1 MEQIINK
8 VYEPLFTQK
17 PRYFILMGWRGAGR
31 STVASQLAN
40 AKLAA
45 PEYFRCAIMRYI
57 LWDIR
62 NSIYLEI
69 LDRAE
74 ENGVREALQVNDSMM
89 SIDYWANSINA
100 VGFRKSSGDQKS
112 KLKSLANYNYVI
124 IEEADEIP
132 EADFMQL
139 DDSLRTIKW
148 DITIILLLNAP
159 PKSHW
164 IIKRWF
170 NLLDSEAP
178 NFYIPE
184 LKPECAKD
192 TIFIRT
198 SYEDNRK
205 NLDARTVEKYEEY
218 KNTKPDHY
226 WNMIKGYIPET
237 VRGKIYKNWQEIEEV
252 PHEARIVRRG
262 LDFWW
267 FPDPLALVDVYKY
280 NGWFILDEQLYK
292 NYMGNATVAEYINA
306 LPEPNTIVIW
316 DSAEPKS
323 IAEIKSHN
331 VNILPSEKW
340 ADSVEF
346 WIKMMN
352 EQKISFTKRSKNL
365 KYEYENYAWKE
376 DKSWE
381 PTWET
386 TWPEHLL
393 MAANYA
399 VRSILSKPESTFDS
413 KKFLQRER
421 SKKNIFSDIWL

>member
-74 ENGVREALQVNDSMM
+74 ENWVREALQVNDSMM

-139 DDSLRTIKW
+139 DDSLRTIKG

-198 SYEDNRK
+198 CYEDNRM

-218 KNTKPDHY
+218 RNTKPDHY

-237 VRGKIYKNWQEIEEV
+237 VKGKIYKNWQEINEV
-252 PHEARIVRRG
+252 PHEAKLVRRW

-280 NGWFILDEQLYK
+280 NGGFILDEQLYK
-292 NYMGNATVAEYINA
+292 NYMGNITVAEYINA
-306 LPEPNTIVIW
+306 LPEPNVLVIA
-316 DSAEPKS
+316 DHAEPKS
-323 IAEIKSHN
+323 IKEIKDHN
-331 VNILPSEKW
+331 VNILACDKW
-340 ADSVEF
+340 ADSVSF
-346 WIKMMN
+346 WTKTVS
-352 EQKISFTKRSKNL
+352 EQKISYTKRSKNL
-365 KYEYENYAWKE
+365 KYEYENYAWAE
-376 DKSWE
+376 DKNWE

-386 TWPEHLL
+386 KWPDHLL
-393 MAANYA
+393 DATRYA
-399 VRSILSKPESTFDS
+399 ICSVLSKPESNFNHEQ
-413 KKFLQRER
+413 FAQQELN
-421 SKKNIFSDIWL
+421 KNTIFTDFWL